1 MNSFGL
7 RVVFTGA
14 LAAIAAVPNLAAADD
29 AAVANFYQNKN
40 VTVLIGAGMGGSYGL
55 YGQLTSNNLGRFL
68 PGTPNMVIQS
78 MPGAGGMKALNYAY
92 NVSPKDGS
100 VILGT
105 HQEVLQ
111 ETVLNPKAK
120 FDVSKFRWVGRY
132 TDVDYVGFVSDKSGV
147 KTLDDA
153 RKKVVVVGATG
164 ARAANALG
172 SLAFNRFAGTKFKVI
187 TGYKSTAEMFVA
199 TERGEIDS
207 VTATWVVM
215 KAFHL
220 PKIRSGKLIPIFAM
234 ALERLKEY
242 PDVPAITEFGA
253 NSAEKKFL
261 NFWASGG
268 MIGRSVFTP
277 PGVPEDRLN
286 ALRNGFDAMIKSPDF
301 LAMAE
306 ARKANLNTMGG
317 AELEGRIAKVMD
329 SLTDSDKV
337 AARKIYGELLKS
349 ARAAPTRKK

>member
-1 MNSFGL
+1 MKYPLMGN
-7 RVVFTGA
+7 A
-14 LAAIAAVPNLAAADD
+14 LAGVLMALAVSPSVAADND
-29 AAVANFYQNKN
+29 AVANFYKN
-40 VTVLIGAGMGGSYGL
+40 RTVTVLIGAGMGGSYGL
-55 YGQLTSNNLGRFL
+55 YGQLTSNNLGRHL
-68 PGTPNMVIQS
+68 PGKPNMVIQS
-78 MPGAGGMKALNYAY
+78 MPGAGGLKALNYAY

-120 FDVSKFRWVGRY
+120 FDVQKFRWIGRY
-132 TDVDYVGFVSDKSGV
+132 TDVDYVGFVSDRSGV
-147 KTLDDA
+147 KTLDDT

-199 TERGEIDS
+199 AERGEIDS

-234 ALERLKEY
+234 ALNRLKEY

-261 NFWASGG
+261 TFWASGG
-268 MIGRSVFTP
+268 MIGRSALTP
-277 PGVPEDRLN
+277 PGIPEDRLN
-286 ALRNGFDAMIKSPDF
+286 ALRAGFDVMIKDPQF
-301 LAMAE
+301 LKMAE
-306 ARKANLNTMGG
+306 ARKANLNPISGQEVEQG
-317 AELEGRIAKVMD
+317 IAKVMGT
-329 SLTDSDKV
+329 LTESDKA
-337 AARKIYGELLKS
+337 AARKIYAELLKS
-349 ARAAPTRKK
+349 ARAAPTRK